1 MQLDDDAK
9 RLTALKHA
17 YGDAEA
23 RHRSEQRSYS
33 RKAAATA
40 EQLAVVAAALPR
52 IRGSADAPFAITIND
67 HRDTDR
73 AEAAPA
79 LLHAA
84 RQAYADGKNSGQQRS
99 FSIAELRGV
108 EVRASRWLSS
118 DELAL
123 ALSIPWNTTTIAA
136 KDLGGEAGL
145 GLVRRVENLVR
156 NTEDYRDQVQARYD
170 LAVRRIEEL
179 AAVADN
185 PFEHTGELVA
195 KQNELEQLTA
205 QLRIEASGPEARAA
219 AAEARERMEAMGR
232 KPGYSLPLNSS
243 PALLADMG
251 VNPSAGSL
259 GPTRGTHRR
268 PSSGCT
274 TVRRGGRP
282 RRARCARRSLRAHR
296 HHP

>member
-40 EQLAVVAAALPR
+40 KQLAVVAAALPR
-52 IRGSADAPFAITIND
+52 IRGSADAPCAITIND

-145 GLVRRVENLVR
+145 GLVRRVEIWCATDCARGGASLGGDVR
-156 NTEDYRDQVQARYD
+156 TVSYTMRG
-170 LAVRRIEEL
+170 VRCPAWPSSSGSGSGT
-179 AAVADN
+179 AA
-185 PFEHTGELVA
+185 L
-195 KQNELEQLTA
+195 
-205 QLRIEASGPEARAA
+205 LRGGVVPRFRVTVLGTLRFAEAS
-219 AAEARERMEAMGR
+219 
-232 KPGYSLPLNSS
+232 SLVVQP
-243 PALLADMG
+243 
-251 VNPSAGSL
+251 
-259 GPTRGTHRR
+259 
-268 PSSGCT
+268 PSSA
-274 TVRRGGRP
+274 
-282 RRARCARRSLRAHR
+282 AR
-296 HHP
+296 